1 MNITNKQ
8 LDLLTNA
15 IYRRIS
21 EYREKSIKKEIDK
34 IYDKH
39 YAEAVSEL
47 QKYVTKLNELKKEY
61 DEKQE
66 KLNDK
71 IKEIRN
77 TYLKDISSAFYS
89 SHRSITEEK
98 IKEHLLSKSL
108 KIPSKNEIAEEI
120 ILSEG
125 DLNEV
130 MERIFDKLK

>member
-34 IYDKH
+34 TYDKH

-47 QKYVTKLNELKKEY
+47 QKYVTKLNKLKKEY

-71 IKEIRN
+71 IKEIRSMYFN
-77 TYLKDISSAFYS
+77 DISSVFYPN
-89 SHRSITEEK
+89 RSITEEK

-130 MERIFDKLK
+130 MEKIFDKLK